1 MGKHHKFDPKNMH
14 KLLDPTRLDLL
25 DLPAITRRLDL
36 PENAVLVDVGA
47 GSGLFAGA
55 FLDLLPGSTCFCLDI
70 RQDLVDWITENRIPE
85 YGQRLQA
92 LQCGE
97 STLPLEDT
105 SADLIFMICL
115 HHELE
120 EPAAMLGECS
130 RVLKPGGKLLVADWR
145 PGSRPGCPHQ
155 DRFLTREEIR
165 GDLEVSGFEGIQDQE
180 ASESLNCLL
189 AMKPISVN

>member
-14 KLLDPTRLDLL
+14 KLIDPARLTLL
-25 DLPAITRRLDL
+25 NLPSITDRLAL
-36 PENAVLVDVGA
+36 PEHAVLVDVGA

-70 RQDLVDWITENRIPE
+70 RQDLVDWITLNRIPE
-85 YGQRLQA
+85 YGDRLKA

-97 STLPLEDT
+97 STLPLENST
-105 SADLIFMICL
+105 ANLIFMITL

-120 EPAAMLGECS
+120 DPAAMLAECF
-130 RVLKPGGKLLVADWR
+130 RVMKPGGKLLVADWR
-145 PGSRPGCPHQ
+145 QGSRPGCPHQ
-155 DRFLTREEIR
+155 DRFLTREDIR
-165 GDLEVSGFEGIQDQE
+165 KDLEVAGFESIEDQE

-189 AMKPISVN
+189 AMKPVN